1 MQIASNILLSSRL
14 ANTGEHSVIMTVR
27 EANVA
32 VPLFYASDVALSIQQ
47 FGQKAELNYES
58 KTKRYLLSEYLS
70 AGSGL
75 SSLCPDIYC
84 GSDFIGLCF
93 NP

>member
-1 MQIASNILLSSRL
+1 MQIASNILVSSRL
-14 ANTGEHSVIMTVR
+14 ATTGEHSLIITAR
-27 EANVA
+27 EANVV
-32 VPLFYASDVALSIQQ
+32 VPLFYAPDVALSIQQ
-47 FGQKAELNYES
+47 FGQKAELNHES

-75 SSLCPDIYC
+75 SPFCPDIYY

>member
-1 MQIASNILLSSRL
+1 MQIASNSLVSTRL
-14 ANTGEHSVIMTVR
+14 ANTGEHSLIMTAR
-27 EANVA
+27 EANVV
-32 VPLFYASDVALSIQQ
+32 VPLFYAPDVAFSIRQ
-47 FGQKAELNYES
+47 FGQKAELHHEA

-75 SSLCPDIYC
+75 SSLYPDIYC

>member
-1 MQIASNILLSSRL
+1 
-14 ANTGEHSVIMTVR
+14 MTVK
-27 EANVA
+27 EAKVA
-32 VPLFYASDVALSIQQ
+32 VPLFYAPDVALSIQQ
-47 FGQKAELNYES
+47 FGQKAEVNRNS

-75 SSLCPDIYC
+75 SSLCPDIYR
-84 GSDFIGLCF
+84 GSDFIGLFF